1 METMAEYLAE
11 LVKAGLGNRKAAP
24 LPEGISVEDVAKIS
38 GENHMDY
45 LLLGALLRTE
55 GLSEEEK
62 ELLREK
68 VRGSMLFT
76 GVQLQELKMLEQRM
90 EEAKIPCQ
98 PMKGARMKFY
108 YPSPFLREMS
118 DIDILIHGDFMEQ
131 AAAELERMGY
141 VLEQKIKHHDI
152 YRKAPGIVVE
162 AHRAMYDRT
171 VDERQYAYFSDLSR
185 AVRRKGF
192 LYVYDFEAEDFYIY
206 MMAHMAK
213 HFYKR
218 GCGIRNLV
226 DIYVFRERF
235 GPEMND
241 GYLEKQF
248 ANLGLAAFVEHM
260 ERLTDIWLNGEPW
273 EEFYRE
279 LFDYMQG
286 CGIYGKDENGIWN
299 CFCDAGMEAGGK
311 GHGALKR
318 WYWFPPYEYMV
329 LYYPWISK
337 NPVTGRLLLPAAW
350 GLRAVRGVVCG
361 RGRHKR
367 EMLRQIDAAQISV
380 RQDIY
385 RRLQLRFH

>member
-11 LVKAGLGNRKAAP
+11 LVKAGLEDRKAAP
-24 LPEGISVEDVAKIS
+24 LPEGISVEKIVEIS

-45 LLLGALLRTE
+45 MLLGALLRTE
-55 GLSEEEK
+55 GFSEEEK
-62 ELLREK
+62 EPLREK
-68 VRGSMLFT
+68 VMGSMLFT
-76 GVQLQELKMLEQRM
+76 GLQLQELKGLEQRM
-90 EEAKIPCQ
+90 EAAKIPCQ

-108 YPSPFLREMS
+108 YPTPFLREMS
-118 DIDILIHGDFMEQ
+118 DIDILIHADFMEQ
-131 AAAELERMGY
+131 AAEELRAMGY
-141 VLEQKIKHHDI
+141 VLQQKIKHHDI

-185 AVRRKGF
+185 AARRKGF

-226 DIYVFRERF
+226 DIYVFRQRF
-235 GPEMND
+235 GAEMKAD
-241 GYLEKQF
+241 YLEKQF
-248 ANLGLAAFVEHM
+248 AGLGLTAFVEHM
-260 ERLTDIWLNGEPW
+260 EKLTRIWLQGETG
-273 EEFYRE
+273 EEFYQQ

-299 CFCDAGMEAGGK
+299 RFCEESAQTGGK
-311 GHGALKR
+311 GREALKR

-329 LYYPWISK
+329 LYYPWLSG
-337 NPVTGRLLLPAAW
+337 NRMAGRLLLPAAW
-350 GLRAVRGVVCG
+350 GIRAVKGVVCG
-361 RGRHKR
+361 RGKYKR
-367 EMLRQIDAAQISV
+367 EMLRQIDEAQIGV

>member
-11 LVKAGLGNRKAAP
+11 LVRAGLEDRKAAP
-24 LPEGISVEDVAKIS
+24 LPEEISVEEIVKIS

-55 GLSEEEK
+55 GLSEEEQK
-62 ELLREK
+62 LLREK
-68 VRGSMLFT
+68 VMGSMLFT
-76 GVQLQELKMLEQRM
+76 GLQLQELKILEERM
-90 EEAKIPCQ
+90 ERAKIPCQ

-118 DIDILIHGDFMEQ
+118 DIDILIHGDFMDQ
-131 AAAELERMGY
+131 AAAELEALGY
-141 VLEQKIKHHDI
+141 VLQQKIKHHDI
-152 YRKAPGIVVE
+152 YRKAPGVVVE
-162 AHRAMYDRT
+162 VHRAMYDRT

-235 GPEMND
+235 GADMNAD
-241 GYLEKQF
+241 YLKKQF
-248 ANLGLAAFVEHM
+248 AGLGLAAFTEYM
-260 ERLTDIWLNGEPW
+260 EKLTRIWLQGESG
-273 EEFYRE
+273 EEFYQQ

-299 CFCDAGMEAGGK
+299 RFCEETAETGGK
-311 GHGALKR
+311 SRGALKR

-329 LYYPWISK
+329 LYYPWLSG
-337 NPVTGRLLLPAAW
+337 NRMTGRLLLPAAW
-350 GLRAVRGVVCG
+350 GIRAVRGVVCG
-361 RGRHKR
+361 RGKYKR
-367 EMLRQIDAAQISV
+367 EMLRQIDEAQIPV